1 MLFRSLGA
9 ITTRDALIIG
19 GAQVLA
25 LWPGTSRSLVTIVAA
40 LLIGVS
46 MEAAVEFSFLLAG
59 WGADTAEASSPL
71 KALLATFDSA
81 KGMGAANRGRYSNA
95 KMDAMLAQALTIV
108 DDAKRE
114 RMLQQATEIVVND
127 MGIIPLYHQHN
138 LWATRKGVTYAAR
151 TDERTLAQEFK

>member
-1 MLFRSLGA
+1 
-9 ITTRDALIIG
+9 
-19 GAQVLA
+19 
-25 LWPGTSRSLVTIVAA
+25 
-40 LLIGVS
+40 
-46 MEAAVEFSFLLAG
+46 
-59 WGADTAEASSPL
+59 
-71 KALLATFDSA
+71 
-81 KGMGAANRGRYSNA
+81 MGAANRGRYSNA